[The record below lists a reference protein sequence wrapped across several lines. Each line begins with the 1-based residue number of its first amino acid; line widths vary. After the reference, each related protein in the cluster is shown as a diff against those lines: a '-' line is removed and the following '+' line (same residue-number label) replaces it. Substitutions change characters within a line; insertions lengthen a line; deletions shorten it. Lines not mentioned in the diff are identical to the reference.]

1 MEAVSIRS
9 LAFRYAS
16 YEGECAAAPVLCDVD
31 MDVGV
36 GDFAVLTGVT
46 GSGKTTLLRCI
57 KREISPKGKQ
67 SGSIVVFEDDVSEA
81 TATPDV
87 SFVFQGPDAQI
98 VCDTVWRELAF
109 GLECLG
115 VPRQA
120 MRRRVAE
127 VASLFGIV
135 EWFDSATADL
145 SGGQKQL
152 LNLASAIVMQ
162 PRLLLLDE
170 PTALLDPV
178 AKTRLIDALFH
189 LNRDFGMTLIVA
201 THSPESFASVANK
214 AFRMDGGKVNVCAI
228 GEYDRRKRT
237 HVASSHRCA
246 SAAERHDVEDECFFD
261 SDRGGCNG
269 NCGCGD
275 NSDSDGNCGCGNSK
289 GALGKRQAT
298 ASAKDTIDRHQ
309 TAVVARDVWFSY
321 DCCSKWI
328 LRGLDM
334 EVGEGQIVALVGPN
348 GCGKTTLLKIV
359 CGILKPQRGRAENRL
374 GSSQAY
380 VPQNPRLMFTCDT
393 VGEEL
398 AAWLE
403 GCEPRDAAVANAAA
417 EFGLQGVLD
426 RNPLDLSGGQ
436 MQMLAIA
443 KAMATRPSILVMDEP
458 TKGLDA
464 ESRLEVALALRRIC
478 GQGGRC
484 DEAEGAGDGVRGI
497 RAGVTVV
504 FATHDLAFAACV
516 ADRMAFMFDGQIASF
531 GTPEQFCDGNIYY
544 RPAPDA
550 FTALCEEAHGG
561 ICAGGIFADRADAED
576 AGRPCRKGEGIA
588 CAGKGRP

>member
-1 MEAVSIRS
+1 MGVASMEAVSIRN

-16 YEGECAAAPVLCDVD
+16 YEGERAAAPVLRDVD
-31 MDVGV
+31 MDVDV
-36 GDFAVLTGVT
+36 GDFAVLTGAT

-57 KREISPKGKQ
+57 KREISPNGKQ
-67 SGSIVVFEDDVSEA
+67 SGSIVVFGDDVSEA

-87 SFVFQGPDAQI
+87 SFVFQDPDAQI

-109 GLECLG
+109 GLECSG

-201 THSPESFASVANK
+201 THSPESFSRVANR
-214 AFRMDGGKVNVCAI
+214 AFRMDGGKVNVCAM
-228 GEYDRRKRT
+228 GEHDREGRLFG
-237 HVASSHRCA
+237 
-246 SAAERHDVEDECFFD
+246 SAAGGRVHEAEEPDVAGGDFFD
-261 SDRGGCNG
+261 RDRGDRGDG

-275 NSDSDGNCGCGNSK
+275 GGGSDGCGDCK
-289 GALGKRQAT
+289 DVVGKRQ
-298 ASAKDTIDRHQ
+298 K
-309 TAVVARDVWFSY
+309 AVVARDAWFSY
-321 DCCSKWI
+321 DRCSKWI

-348 GCGKTTLLKIV
+348 GCGKTTLLKTV
-359 CGILKPQRGRAENRL
+359 CGILKPQRGRVENRL

-403 GCEPRDAAVANAAA
+403 GCESRDAAAANAAA
-417 EFGLQGVLD
+417 EFGLQGALD

-484 DEAEGAGDGVRGI
+484 DEAEGAGDDACGV

-516 ADRMAFMFDGQIASF
+516 ADGMAFMFDGQIASF

-561 ICAGGIFADRADAED
+561 ICAGGIFADCADAED

-588 CAGKGRP
+588 CTGKGRP